1 MRARDEGPPERG
13 NPQEPDALAG
23 EVQGGSD
30 EIGRLP
36 SRLDRLAV
44 AKGRAL
50 ENLAYLRAYQG
61 PEDFTYLVPR
71 IHECGVYLAFRNY
84 FTLDRVLLSGGA
96 NFCRAHLL
104 CPFCAVRRGAKAL
117 KAYLERYQAVMRANP
132 HLRLYL
138 VTLTVKNGPDLAE
151 RHDHLKT
158 AVKAILG
165 RRRSALAGRR
175 VNTEWAKV
183 RAIVGSYEVTNKGKG
198 WHPHVHMLVLV
209 DKRLDAQAMKDEWL
223 RITGDSHVLRI
234 DTPRHPDDPA
244 RDFLEVFKYAVK
256 FSDLSPAQNFE
267 AFLQLRG
274 KRLLFSVGLFR
285 NVEIPEDLTDDLP
298 AEDVPYIE
306 MLYQYLEGAYHLE
319 KTREYTPN

>member
-13 NPQEPDALAG
+13 NPQEPESLAA

-61 PEDFTYLVPR
+61 PEDFARLR
-71 IHECGVYLAFRNY
+71 ASMQQCGLYLAFRNY
-84 FTLDRVLLSGGA
+84 YTQGRVLLAGA

-151 RHDHLKT
+151 RHDHLKK
-158 AVKAILG
+158 AVKAILE
-165 RRRSALAGRR
+165 RRRKSHSGNRIK
-175 VNTEWAKV
+175 TEWAKV

-209 DKRLDAQAMKDEWL
+209 DERLDAQAMKDEWL

-234 DTPRHPDDPA
+234 DTPRHPEDPA

-285 NVEIPEDLTDDLP
+285 NVDIPEDLTDDLP
-298 AEDVPYIE
+298 PEDVPYIE
-306 MLYQYLEGAYHLE
+306 MLYQYLEGSYHLE

>member
-13 NPQEPDALAG
+13 NPQEPNALAG

-36 SRLDRLAV
+36 SRLDRYAV

-50 ENLAYLRAYQG
+50 ENLAHLRAYQST
-61 PEDFTYLVPR
+61 EDFSRLR
-71 IHECGVYLAFRNY
+71 ASMQECGQYLAFRNFY
-84 FTLDRVLLSGGA
+84 TKDQVILTAA
-96 NFCRAHLL
+96 NFCKAHLL

-117 KAYLERYQAVMRANP
+117 RAYSERYQAITRDHP

-138 VTLTVKNGPDLAE
+138 VTMTVKNGPDLSE
-151 RHDHLKT
+151 RHDHLKKSVS
-158 AVKAILG
+158 AVLE
-165 RRRSALAGRR
+165 RRRKAQSGNRIK
-175 VNTEWAKV
+175 TEWTKV
-183 RAIVGSYEVTNKGKG
+183 LGVVGSYEVTNKGNG

-209 DKRLDAQAMKDEWL
+209 DERLDAQAMKDEWL

-234 DTPRHPDDPA
+234 DTPRHPNEPI

-256 FSDLSPAQNFE
+256 FSDLTPEQNFE

-285 NVEIPEDLTDDLP
+285 GVVVPEDLTDDSPDDDL
-298 AEDVPYIE
+298 PYIE
-306 MLYQYLEGAYHLE
+306 MLYAFMDGQYHLQ
-319 KTREYTPN
+319 KTRAYEPQ

>member
-1 MRARDEGPPERG
+1 MKARDEGPPERG
-13 NPQEPDALAG
+13 NPQEPESLAA

-36 SRLDRLAV
+36 SRLERLAV

-50 ENLAYLRAYQG
+50 ENLAYLMAYQG
-61 PEDFTYLVPR
+61 PEDFKRLR
-71 IHECGVYLAFRNY
+71 ASMQQCGLYLAFRNY
-84 FTLDRVLLSGGA
+84 YTLGRVLLAGA
-96 NFCRAHLL
+96 NFCHAHLL

-117 KAYLERYQAVMRANP
+117 KSYLERYLAIMRAFP
-132 HLRLYL
+132 HLKLYL
-138 VTLTVKNGPDLAE
+138 VTMTVKNGPDLAE
-151 RHDHLKT
+151 RHNHLKNSLK
-158 AVKAILG
+158 AVFA
-165 RRRSALAGRR
+165 RRRAALAGRR

-183 RAIVGSYEVTNKGKG
+183 RGIVGSYEVTNKGNG
-198 WHPHVHMLVLV
+198 YHAHVHMLVLA
-209 DKRLDAQAMKDEWL
+209 DERLDAQAMKDEWF

-234 DTPRHPDDPA
+234 DVPHHPDDPA

-298 AEDVPYIE
+298 PEDVPYIE

-319 KTREYTPN
+319 KTREYKPS

>member
-1 MRARDEGPPERG
+1 MRATDEGPPERG
-13 NPQEPDALAG
+13 NPQEPESLAA

-36 SRLDRLAV
+36 SRLDRYAI
-44 AKGRAL
+44 AKRRAL
-50 ENLAYLRAYQG
+50 VNLAYLRAYQG
-61 PEDFTYLVPR
+61 PQDFALLR
-71 IHECGVYLAFRNY
+71 ASIQHCGSYLAFRNY
-84 FTLDRVLLSGGA
+84 YTINQVRLAAA

-117 KAYLERYQAVMRANP
+117 KAYLKRYEAVMRANP

-138 VTLTVKNGPDLAE
+138 VTLTVKNGPDLTE
-151 RHDHLKT
+151 RHDHLRT
-158 AVKAILG
+158 AVKSILA
-165 RRRSALAGRR
+165 RRRNALSSGRAQ
-175 VNTEWAKV
+175 TEWAKV
-183 RAIVGSYEVTNKGKG
+183 RGIVGSYEVTNKGKG

-209 DKRLDAQAMKDEWL
+209 DERLDAQAMKDEWL

-298 AEDVPYIE
+298 PEDVPYIE

-319 KTREYTPN
+319 KTREYTPS

>member
-1 MRARDEGPPERG
+1 MRATDEGPPERG
-13 NPQEPDALAG
+13 NPQEPESLAA

-36 SRLDRLAV
+36 SRLDRYAV

-50 ENLAYLRAYQG
+50 ENLAYLLAHQST
-61 PEDFTYLVPR
+61 EDFSRLR
-71 IHECGVYLAFRNY
+71 ASMQECGQYLAFRNFY
-84 FTLDRVLLSGGA
+84 TKGQVILAAA

-117 KAYLERYQAVMRANP
+117 RAYSERYQAIMREHP

-138 VTLTVKNGPDLAE
+138 VTMTVKNGPDLSE
-151 RHDHLKT
+151 RHDHLKKSVN
-158 AVKAILG
+158 ALLG
-165 RRRSALAGRR
+165 RRRKSLAAGR
-175 VNTEWAKV
+175 VKTEWSKV
-183 RAIVGSYEVTNKGKG
+183 VAIVGSYEVTNKGNG

-209 DKRLDAQAMKDEWL
+209 DERLDAQAMKDEWL

-234 DTPRHPDDPA
+234 DIPRHPDEPI

-256 FSDLSPAQNFE
+256 FSDLTPAQNFE

-285 NVEIPEDLTDDLP
+285 GVVVPEDLTDDSPDDDL
-298 AEDVPYIE
+298 PYIE
-306 MLYQYLEGAYHLE
+306 MLYAFMDGQYHLQ
-319 KTREYTPN
+319 KTRAYEPQ